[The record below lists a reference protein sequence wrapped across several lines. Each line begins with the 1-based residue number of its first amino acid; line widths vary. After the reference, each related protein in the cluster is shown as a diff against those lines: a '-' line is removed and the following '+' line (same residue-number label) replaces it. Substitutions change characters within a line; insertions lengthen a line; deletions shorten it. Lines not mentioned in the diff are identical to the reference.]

1 MNSKCAVEEE
11 KWFPKLLA
19 KYEGVIAMNGESR
32 VAFFNWGTFR
42 FEDGKIYVLTFAFIA
57 KDFYRMVQGGGSF
70 AIPRSDMQHC
80 SISINNV
87 KITEDLMDAIVTA
100 ILEESFP

>member
-1 MNSKCAVEEE
+1 MNSKCIV
-11 KWFPKLLA
+11 KKNWFGDWLA
-19 KYEGVIAMNGESR
+19 KNKGVIAMNGGSR
-32 VAFFNWGTFR
+32 VAFFDWGTFR

-70 AIPRSDMQHC
+70 AIPRSDMQHY
-80 SISINNV
+80 SISINDV